1 MSMEWYDM
9 IAKRNGGYRS
19 NAKYTV
25 EGVSGETIF
34 ERKLSKMLEKY
45 EEVLDAGCGHGEFT
59 LKMRRHANRIIGID
73 NSFEMIKIANKLKTD
88 MKAQR
93 VEFLHYSTKEPLPF
107 KDQQFDLIYSRRG
120 PTSIISQNRILKSGG
135 LIFGIHSSN
144 MDELEDKLINQGFTE
159 IEFDVYD
166 SAFLVFP
173 DKDEF
178 GKYLS
183 ASHGN
188 PDYTAPENRLKFE
201 EIIAMHTVGDKI
213 KYKEWR
219 YIWKAKRR

>member
-9 IAKRNGGYRS
+9 
-19 NAKYTV
+19 AKYTV

-45 EEVLDAGCGHGEFT
+45 DEVLDAGCGHGEFT

-73 NSFEMIKIANKLKTD
+73 NSLEMIKIANKLKAD

-93 VEFLHYSTKEPLPF
+93 VEFLNYSTKETLPF

-120 PTSIISQNRILKSGG
+120 PTSIINQNRILKAGG
-135 LIFGIHSSN
+135 VIFGIHSTN
-144 MDELEDKLINQGFTE
+144 MDELEDKLIDQGFTE

-178 GKYLS
+178 AKYLT

-188 PDYTAPENRLKFE
+188 PDYTSPENRLKFE
-201 EIIAMHTVGDKI
+201 ELIAMHTVGDKI